1 MTAMH
6 IKEAIVERIKGLCQ
20 ERDIAYNALA
30 TSAGITP
37 STVYSVMDGS
47 RRDMS
52 VITLKKICDG
62 LDMPLHVFFNHPL
75 FHALEQEIE

>member
-1 MTAMH
+1 MH
-6 IKEAIVERIKGLCQ
+6 IKEAIVERIKGICQ

-62 LDMPLHVFFNHPL
+62 LDMPASCL
-75 FHALEQEIE
+75 FQSSAVPCAGAGDRIKQ

>member
-1 MTAMH
+1 MH
-6 IKEAIVERIKGLCQ
+6 IKEAIVERIKGICQ

-52 VITLKKICDG
+52 VMTRRD
-62 LDMPLHVFFNHPL
+62 N
-75 FHALEQEIE
+75 